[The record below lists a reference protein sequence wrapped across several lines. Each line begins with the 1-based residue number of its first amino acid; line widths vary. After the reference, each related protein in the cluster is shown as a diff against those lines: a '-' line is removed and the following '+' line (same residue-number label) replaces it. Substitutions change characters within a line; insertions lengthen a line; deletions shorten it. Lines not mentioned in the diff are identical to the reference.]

1 VTPLFRLLLAGTL
14 AWALLS
20 PALAQKPPEAGVVL
34 LHGLGGSP
42 RSMEPLA
49 RALRDKGHAV
59 SSPDMP
65 WSAAR
70 LHDLP
75 VAAAEQRVL
84 AELQALRAQGARK
97 VFIAGFSKGGL
108 FAAYMAT
115 RTRIDGLAAI
125 APNGGS
131 NNAWHAEGLARARA
145 LIAEG
150 RGDERVTLDQYWP
163 PADRAY
169 PVVSIPSAY
178 VTWFEPDGP
187 MNAARIY
194 GDQPP
199 GMPVLLVVPT
209 RDFENLRKAK
219 NVIFGALPPNPLHR
233 LFEPAATHAGAVEAS
248 AAEVVRWIDRV
259 VASGP
264 AP

>member
-1 VTPLFRLLLAGTL
+1 MTSLLRHLIAAALACALLA
-14 AWALLS
+14 
-20 PALAQKPPEAGVVL
+20 PALADKPPAAGVVL

-49 RALRDKGHAV
+49 RALREKGYAV

-65 WSAAR
+65 WSAER
-70 LHDLP
+70 LHDVP
-75 VAAAEQRVL
+75 VAVAEQKVL
-84 AELQALRAQGARK
+84 AELQVLRAAGARK

-115 RTRIDGLAAI
+115 RTRLDGLAAI

-131 NNAWHAEGLARARA
+131 NNALHAEGLAQART
-145 LIAEG
+145 LITEG
-150 RGDERVTLDQYWP
+150 NGEERVMLDQYWP
-163 PADRAY
+163 SADRTY
-169 PVVSIPSAY
+169 PVSSVPSAY

-209 RDFENLRKAK
+209 RDFENLRRAK
-219 NVIFGALPPNPLHR
+219 NVIFGGLPPHPLHR
-233 LFEPAATHAGAVEAS
+233 LYEPQSHHGGAVEAS
-248 AAEVVRWIDRV
+248 AAEVVRWIGRV
-259 VASGP
+259 AAEGERP
-264 AP
+264 